1 MVSKE
6 FITKL
11 NTIINTEEKFSE
23 EEIIYI
29 GESLIQFYK
38 TIEKIMYKD
47 VNGESQKETK
57 KELQNNRS

>member
-6 FITKL
+6 FIQKL
-11 NTIINTEEKFSE
+11 NTIINTKGELSE

-38 TIEKIMYKD
+38 TIEKIIHGNEDGQSNKD
-47 VNGESQKETK
+47 REKEI
-57 KELQNNRS
+57 